1 MKTIIESNENYSVI
15 DLTLEYENW
24 TGTERYAVISDLDQ
38 GYIEEMFAS
47 ELSEYK
53 PYIYMANAFLD
64 IRRDFRNNNKKYEM
78 RSIRSESV
86 FSFEDSDTET
96 HHKEISI
103 PDFVEQWIENYELKE
118 AIKKL
123 TDKERERLFE
133 YFYKDKTCGFERI
146 EEIPRFQDRKEKRFN
161 CSRRTTILELLEKQS
176 NVFSLVSNFCS
187 NAWHRYE
194 SW

>member
-24 TGTERYAVISDLDQ
+24 TGTERYAVISDFDQ

-64 IRRDFRNNNKKYEM
+64 IRRDFRNNNKKHEM

-133 YFYKDKTCGFERI
+133 YFYKDKTLT
-146 EEIPRFQDRKEKRFN
+146 EIGDKAGCSPRAVKYSIDSAVKKIKTFFD
-161 CSRRTTILELLEKQS
+161 SLLQK
-176 NVFSLVSNFCS
+176 
-187 NAWHRYE
+187 
-194 SW
+194 

>member
-86 FSFEDSDTET
+86 FSFEDSDTELVLT
-96 HHKEISI
+96 HI
-103 PDFVEQWIENYELKE
+103 
-118 AIKKL
+118 
-123 TDKERERLFE
+123 
-133 YFYKDKTCGFERI
+133 
-146 EEIPRFQDRKEKRFN
+146 
-161 CSRRTTILELLEKQS
+161 
-176 NVFSLVSNFCS
+176 
-187 NAWHRYE
+187 
-194 SW
+194 